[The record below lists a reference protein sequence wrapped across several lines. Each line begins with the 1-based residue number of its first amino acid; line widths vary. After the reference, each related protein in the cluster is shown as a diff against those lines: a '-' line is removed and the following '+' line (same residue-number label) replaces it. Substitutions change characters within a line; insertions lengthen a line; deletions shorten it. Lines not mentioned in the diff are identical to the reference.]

1 MKVYSVYYKS
11 SVTNSMKLDRFFDER
26 IDAEAYAYEEYG
38 DDGRVYEES
47 FAKILNEMSSRI
59 NELEENVEDLSNN
72 TIRR

>member
-1 MKVYSVYYKS
+1 
-11 SVTNSMKLDRFFDER
+11 MKLDRFFDER